1 MIMKIGCFVLFL
13 SRNNFMDCYL
23 YCVRNY
29 LLRVFGVIRFFIGLM
44 EYGE

>member
-13 SRNNFMDCYL
+13 SRNNFMDCY